1 MSIATNGTA
10 LRGYTAKGY
19 TPEAIAAALQGAGE
33 QVEMHRFDRLQS
45 EIHEDGFVYYTDS
58 KVTVQFVAQ
67 INETVVTIYDYK
79 SSDSELS
86 DMLTGN
92 YEWHVGGRR
101 GDDVVALLNSIGID
115 SRSAR

>member
-1 MSIATNGTA
+1 MSIATDGTG
-10 LRGYTAKGY
+10 LRGYIAKGY
-19 TPEAIAAALQGAGE
+19 TPEAIAAALRSAADHFEIRGYGFAF
-33 QVEMHRFDRLQS
+33 FD
-45 EIHEDGFVYYTDS
+45 D

-79 SSDSELS
+79 SSDSDIT
-86 DMLTGN
+86 DMWEGN

>member
-19 TPEAIAAALQGAGE
+19 TPEAIAAALYGATHE
-33 QVEMHRFDRLQS
+33 VELHRSDKFFD
-45 EIHEDGFVYYTDS
+45 D
-58 KVTVQFVAQ
+58 KVTVQFVAR